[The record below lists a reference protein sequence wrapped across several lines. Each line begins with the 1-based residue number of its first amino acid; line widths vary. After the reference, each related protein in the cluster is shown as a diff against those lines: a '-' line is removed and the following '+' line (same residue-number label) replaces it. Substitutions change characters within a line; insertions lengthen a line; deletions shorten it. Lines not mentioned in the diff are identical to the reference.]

1 MMDKHCSINDKRWVL
16 QTPVAL
22 NATTENNQYSPA
34 FEKILTRKIGPEG
47 NAEKFLNPKIE
58 ELYDPYLLKGMDKA
72 VDRIH
77 LAISNNESIWIYGD
91 YDVDGITS
99 VSLLLRCFK
108 QMEYPVQYYIPD
120 RHDEGYGLNL
130 SAVESISDKG
140 GNVLITV
147 DCGISSVKE
156 AQLAKQLGLDLIITD
171 HHECQAEIPDAF
183 SVINP
188 KQPGCAY
195 PYKMLAGVGIAY
207 KLASALLGDFI
218 LPIQSELCEL
228 AAFGTIAD
236 IAPLTDENRILAK
249 FGLEALSQ
257 TKSVGFKAL
266 IDCSDLSHKK
276 ITAGHVGFMLA
287 PKINAAGRIDD
298 PKLGVVLLT
307 TEDSVLAGEIA
318 LMLKETND
326 RRQQLEKVIL
336 EEAISQVEKQEN
348 FRKDRIT
355 IAFGEGWN
363 SGVIGIVASR
373 LVEKYHRPAIVFSI
387 HDEKAKGSAR
397 SIDGFDIFEALSRFT
412 PLYEKFGGHEQAAG
426 LTVPMANFAEFQSSL
441 KQYCSETLEEH
452 LLTPAFKI
460 DEVVQVSEVSY
471 GFLDELAHLE
481 PYGMGNPKPVFEI
494 IGVEIQ
500 KKVLLGKNKEFTK
513 FEIADGVRTF
523 EAISFDKTGYYNLFK
538 PGDLVDLV
546 CHIDLNE
553 FKGTQTIQFLI
564 KDIRGYREALVKRAK
579 PIQLFSRAEALRI
592 KYRAIEPLNLDTP
605 GSITNLDGRTV
616 WTVNSLDGLM
626 YFYNRLY
633 DANVTNLKIHLVS
646 LNEEIV
652 DAYPEALHL
661 ILCPSLSHVQSEA
674 LGYSGDANLKSAEDQ
689 FKLSETLVKDHQLAG
704 WIPDR
709 SDLIQ
714 FYKQLKSNVYT
725 ETWPSTVEAW
735 LCAFI
740 LEAAE
745 LLKIEED
752 GLTVLTAPELKIDLM
767 ELPIYKAL
775 QQLKLSLKNQ

>member
-16 QTPVAL
+16 QTPVTI
-22 NATTENNQYSPA
+22 NATAENKQYSPA
-34 FEKILTRKIGPEG
+34 FERILTRKIGPEG
-47 NAEKFLNPKIE
+47 VADKYLNPKLE
-58 ELYDPYLLKGMDKA
+58 ELYDPYLLKGMGKA
-72 VDRIH
+72 VERIH
-77 LAISNNESIWIYGD
+77 LAMENNESIWIYGD

-108 QMEYPVQYYIPD
+108 QMEYPVHYYIPD

-130 SAVESISDKG
+130 SAVESIREKG
-140 GNVLITV
+140 GTVLITV

-156 AQLAKQLGLDLIITD
+156 ALLSKEIGLDLIITD

-183 SVINP
+183 AVINP
-188 KQPGCAY
+188 KQPDCTY

-207 KLASALLGDFI
+207 KLATALLGELI
-218 LPIQSELCEL
+218 LPIQNELCEL

-257 TKSVGFKAL
+257 SKSIGFKAL
-266 IDCSDLSHKK
+266 IDCSDLNHKK

-307 TEDSVLAGEIA
+307 TEDSVLAREIA
-318 LMLKETND
+318 LLLKETND
-326 RRQQLEKVIL
+326 RRQQLEKQIL
-336 EEAISQVEKQEN
+336 EEAILQIEQQVHFK
-348 FRKDRIT
+348 KDRIT
-355 IAFGEGWN
+355 IAYGEGWN

-373 LVEKYHRPAIVFSI
+373 LVEKYHRPAIVFSLY
-387 HDEKAKGSAR
+387 DGKAKGSAR

-426 LTVPMANFAEFQSSL
+426 LTVPMANFTAFQSSL
-441 KQYCSETLEEH
+441 KQYCVETLEEH

-523 EAISFDKTGYYNLFK
+523 EAISFDKTGYYNLYK

-564 KDIRGYREALVKRAK
+564 KDIRGYRESLVRHKK

-592 KYRAIEPLNLDTP
+592 KYRAEVPLIQTASVPMTSLKT
-605 GSITNLDGRTV
+605 GSL
-616 WTVNSLDGLM
+616 WTVNSLEGLL
-626 YFYNRLY
+626 YFYNRVY
-633 DANVTNLKIHLVS
+633 DAHITQIKIHLV
-646 LNEEIV
+646 NINAEIV
-652 DAYPEALHL
+652 NAHPDALHL
-661 ILCPSLSHVQSEA
+661 ILCPNTPLIQNDVKEQPN
-674 LGYSGDANLKSAEDQ
+674 DVIVTSAEEH
-689 FKLSETLVKDHQLAG
+689 FKLSLTMAKDHQMAG

-709 SDLIQ
+709 GDLIQ
-714 FYKQLKSNVYT
+714 FYKQLRTNVYS
-725 ETWPSTVEAW
+725 EEWPSTVETW

-752 GLTVLTAPELKIDLM
+752 GLTALPAPDLKIDLM
-767 ELPIYKAL
+767 EVPIYKAL
-775 QQLKLSLKNQ
+775 QHLKLSLKN